1 MSKLPDISGLR
12 LVRILEKFGFRRVR
26 QKGSHLSLEKIT
38 KNKTYRTIVPLHR
51 SLAKGTLLD
60 ILRQCGIKREE
71 FLRMFRKR

>member
-1 MSKLPDISGLR
+1 MSKLPDISGSR
-12 LVRILEKFGFRRVR
+12 LVRILEKCGFHRVR

-71 FLRMFRKR
+71 FLKMLRKK